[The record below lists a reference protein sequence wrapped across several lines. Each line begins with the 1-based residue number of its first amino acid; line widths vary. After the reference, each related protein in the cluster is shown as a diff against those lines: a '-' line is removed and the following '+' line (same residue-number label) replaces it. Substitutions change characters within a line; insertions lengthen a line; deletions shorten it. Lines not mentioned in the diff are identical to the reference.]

1 MAFLY
6 KKCYESWRFWLSESF
21 KFRFTYSKSKLSIKK
36 NGGLQE
42 TSPQRSVLT
51 KLGYS
56 EKKKMRANILVWK
69 QVNREK

>member
-1 MAFLY
+1 MSLNFDASFSFLLEFAFDLAHRAGAT
-6 KKCYESWRFWLSESF
+6 K
-21 KFRFTYSKSKLSIKK
+21 
-36 NGGLQE
+36 GGLRE
-42 TSPQRSVLT
+42 TSPLKSSLT